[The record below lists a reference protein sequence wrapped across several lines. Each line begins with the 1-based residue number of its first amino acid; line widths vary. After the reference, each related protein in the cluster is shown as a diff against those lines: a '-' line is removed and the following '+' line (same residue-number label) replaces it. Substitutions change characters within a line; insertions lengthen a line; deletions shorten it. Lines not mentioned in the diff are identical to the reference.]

1 MRGKMALVTGLML
14 GAGVLV
20 AAGLMPHDVSGAA
33 CLLAILSC
41 CSVVLLES
49 DRRRR
54 RGCASTSA
62 SR

>member
-33 CLLAILSC
+33 CLLAILSF

-54 RGCASTSA
+54 GCASTSA